1 MILDRKIIAAY
12 EIFNLDKKKNFDYFN
27 SSLKIYY
34 NQSSKSKKENLDHKK
49 KDNFQLCNKLYDKYL
64 EIIYKKLSNY
74 FGIDRD
80 KKFYEILIGYWLLRV
95 IHLSLDV
102 VENYKN
108 LEIDKSDT
116 IVIEKFDYKKL
127 INLNFSN
134 FNVLTSQYF
143 FNNQLISLFF
153 EEVIS
158 HSKIN
163 SILIDRKVENVKRY
177 QLNYKKKK
185 FN

>member
-1 MILDRKIIAAY
+1 MTLDRKIIAAY
-12 EIFNLDKKKNFDYFN
+12 EILDLDKKKIFDYFN

-34 NQSSKSKKENLDHKK
+34 DQSSKSREENLDQKK
-49 KDNFQLCNKLYDKYL
+49 KGNFQLCNKLYDKYL
-64 EIIYKKLSNY
+64 EIIHKKLSNY
-74 FGIDRD
+74 FETNRD

-116 IVIEKFDYKKL
+116 VIIEKFDYKKL

-134 FNVLTSQYF
+134 FNVLTSQYY

-158 HSKIN
+158 HSNIN
-163 SILIDRKVENVKRY
+163 TISIDRKEKDVK
-177 QLNYKKKK
+177 QHQSNYKKKI
-185 FN
+185 